1 MSTSRRRKAR
11 YHHGN
16 LRPALLRVAS
26 DIMEKQGLEELGVR
40 DLARRA
46 GVSHNAPY
54 RHFADLQA
62 LRTALAAEGFDIL
75 KARMQGKAGHELGEA
90 YVAFALEYPQRF
102 RLMFGGGLRAGD
114 PPALREAADGAY
126 EALLRAF
133 RARGD
138 LPEPEVAAAAA
149 WSLVHGL
156 ANLLL
161 HGHFD
166 RATAG
171 GADADRFIRRVLGS
185 VRFAGAAQRSA

>member
-1 MSTSRRRKAR
+1 
-11 YHHGN
+11 
-16 LRPALLRVAS
+16 LR
-26 DIMEKQGLEELGVR
+26 I
-40 DLARRA
+40 
-46 GVSHNAPY
+46 
-54 RHFADLQA
+54 
-62 LRTALAAEGFDIL
+62 ALAAEGFEML
-75 KARMQGKAGHELGEA
+75 EARLQGKAGHELGKA

-102 RLMFGGGLRAGD
+102 RLMFGSALRSGD
-114 PPALREAADGAY
+114 HAELREAADGAY
-126 EALLRAF
+126 EALLGAF

-138 LPEPEVAAAAA
+138 LPDPEVAAAAA

-171 GADADRFIRRVLGS
+171 GADADRFIGRVLGS